1 MRTKCS
7 AMEKKEKGITKVVN
21 TAIGLVCVIALMLI
35 CSEPA
40 EGTSFND
47 WFLWEIFW
55 MAVVVICAIY
65 LNKHLPDDNDRA

>member
-1 MRTKCS
+1 
-7 AMEKKEKGITKVVN
+7 MEKKEKGITKVVN
-21 TAIGLVCVIALMLI
+21 TAISFVCVIALMLI

-40 EGTSFND
+40 EGTSFNE

-55 MAVVVICAIY
+55 MAVVVFCAIY